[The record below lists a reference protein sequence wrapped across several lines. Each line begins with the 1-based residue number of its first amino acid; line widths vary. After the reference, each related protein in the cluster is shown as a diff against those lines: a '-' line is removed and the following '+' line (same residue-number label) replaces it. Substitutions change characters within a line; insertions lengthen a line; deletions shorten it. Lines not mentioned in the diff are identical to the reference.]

1 MRASLTEPVPIILWS
16 QAGEHVEQDCAC
28 PDNNLAPAVLP
39 SLPQEHAESD
49 CACSDTSLASTVRL
63 PGEAATAWHTAA
75 DLHRSPLPSN
85 HELVFNPLGPA
96 SVVVLNESARA
107 ILDAFTHP
115 RPLNGAASRQ
125 LAALGLLQ
133 PQDATP
139 APIRSQPSS
148 LTAWLHVTN
157 ACNLRCTYCYLAKTD
172 KAMDETTGRAA
183 IDAIFRSAVRH
194 GFRVVK
200 LKYAGGEATLNFRLV
215 RILHEYAH
223 NLAAC
228 QGLELREV
236 VLSNGVALTDSMLD
250 FIRDAGMRLMI
261 SLDGPGA
268 AHGTQ
273 RIFANGRGS
282 SKLVALGVD
291 RALARGVKPYLSITV
306 TKYNA
311 DEVARAVAFALDRGL
326 LFNLNFYRDN
336 DYAASHEGLV
346 AEDAQLIAGARAAF
360 KVIEERLPRQSLI
373 AALVDRASFSSPHD
387 HPCGAG
393 HNYLVIDQNGRV
405 ARCQMEIEH
414 TVTDVMASDPL
425 EVVRT
430 SQTGFDNMSVDEK
443 VGCQECMWRYWCAG
457 GCPLLTYRVTGR
469 SDVKSPYCNVYRALY
484 PDVLRLEGLRLM
496 KWGAASG

>member
-1 MRASLTEPVPIILWS
+1 VRASFTEQIPIILWS
-16 QAGEHVEQDCAC
+16 PPGEHAEQDCAC
-28 PDNNLAPAVLP
+28 ADDDLAPLVLF
-39 SLPQEHAESD
+39 SRTEERAETD
-49 CACSDTSLASTVRL
+49 CACPDTSAATDLALST
-63 PGEAATAWHTAA
+63 EAAPAWRTAA
-75 DLHRSPLPSN
+75 GLYRAPLPDVY
-85 HELVFNPLGPA
+85 ELVLDPVGPA
-96 SVVVLNESARA
+96 GVVVLNETARA
-107 ILDAFTHP
+107 ILDSFA
-115 RPLNGAASRQ
+115 RPQPLDGTASCQ
-125 LAALGLLQ
+125 LAALGLLR
-133 PQDATP
+133 PQGGTP
-139 APIRSQPSS
+139 APIRSQPRT

-157 ACNLRCTYCYLAKTD
+157 ACNLCCTYCYLAKTD
-172 KAMDETTGRAA
+172 KAMDESTGRAA
-183 IDAIFRSAVRH
+183 IDAIFRSATRH

-405 ARCQMEIEH
+405 ARCQMEIERP
-414 TVTDVMASDPL
+414 VTDVMADDPL
-425 EVVRT
+425 GVIRADQNRFSNV
-430 SQTGFDNMSVDEK
+430 SVDEK
-443 VGCQECMWRYWCAG
+443 EGCRECIWRYWCSG
-457 GCPLLTYRVTGR
+457 GCPLLTYRVAGR
-469 SDVKSPYCNVYRALY
+469 SDVRSPYCNVYRALY
-484 PDVLRLEGLRLM
+484 PDVLRLEGLRLLR
-496 KWGAASG
+496 WQGPPI